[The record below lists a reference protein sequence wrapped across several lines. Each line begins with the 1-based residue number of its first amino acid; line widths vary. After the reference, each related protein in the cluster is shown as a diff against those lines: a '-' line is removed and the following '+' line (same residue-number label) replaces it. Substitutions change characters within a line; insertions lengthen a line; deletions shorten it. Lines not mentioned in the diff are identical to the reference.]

1 MPFDISEIKKLPVEE
16 RLKIIKELWKSIDAD
31 RGKEAPV
38 VNEDVA
44 VYGIDE
50 DAEEE
55 SPEIIAML
63 EERWEKYKKGES
75 KGYSWEEVKQMLIH
89 KENERRKSSKPDE

>member
-1 MPFDISEIKKLPVEE
+1 MPFDISEIKKLSVEE
-16 RLKIIKELWKSIDAD
+16 RLKIIDELWKSIDAD
-31 RGKEAPV
+31 REEESV
-38 VNEDVA
+38 VHEDAA

-63 EERWEKYKKGES
+63 EERVAKIERGEEKLYT
-75 KGYSWEEVKQMLIH
+75 WEEVKQIL
-89 KENERRKSSKPDE
+89 KKDTEEFRKSRNG